1 MTLGR
6 KTGEISIEFWGIL
19 NLYLNIEFEFEYWIQ
34 TSIENWG
41 ITPLNI

>member
-19 NLYLNIEFEFEYWIQ
+19 NLNLNTEFEFEY
-34 TSIENWG
+34 
-41 ITPLNI
+41 